1 MTPSTPFA
9 LAEGPRRRRRHL
21 FQNARLNAVGW
32 AALVAASLA
41 SAALGAAVAALAGLP
56 WWVGAII
63 GLPIVLVVLLVLDRR
78 RTIRRTISFG
88 WTEDLAEVESV
99 AGAVRARGVEVTV
112 EPDGPS
118 LVFRRRDER
127 VVAEA
132 LGLPRNRPPWRRQDK
147 SGLCGE

>member
-1 MTPSTPFA
+1 MTPSSPSA
-9 LAEGPRRRRRHL
+9 LAQGPRRRRRHL
-21 FQNARLNAVGW
+21 FQNARLNGVGR

-56 WWVGAII
+56 WWVGAIL
-63 GLPIVLVVLLVLDRR
+63 GLPIVLVVLVALDRR
-78 RTIRRTISFG
+78 RTSRRTISFG

-99 AGAVRARGVEVTV
+99 ARAVRARGVEVTV

-127 VVAEA
+127 VVAGV
-132 LGLPRNRPPWRRQDK
+132 LGLPRNRPPWSRQDG
-147 SGLCGE
+147 SGLCRE